1 MKRCSLNF
9 YPSSSL
15 GRQVVGTP
23 SHLLTAMLERSVL
36 TMNSTRTAR
45 QISPHSEEI
54 SEASDLLA
62 NPSYEIIAGDVGQ
75 FTTQYY
81 TTVEPQESALS
92 PKDGDSSSDTSSS
105 RRSKSSSSS
114 SDDGGGGHQNLREQN
129 SPSEV
134 QRSLPSSVEYT
145 VTQQKSTGGGLCGG
159 SGGSD
164 GSSVK
169 HWSYEEQFK
178 QVSTSA
184 CGNCSR

>member
-1 MKRCSLNF
+1 M
-9 YPSSSL
+9 
-15 GRQVVGTP
+15 
-23 SHLLTAMLERSVL
+23 LTMNS

-92 PKDGDSSSDTSSS
+92 PKDGDSSSETSSS

-114 SDDGGGGHQNLREQN
+114 SDDGGHHNLREQN

-134 QRSLPSSVEYT
+134 QRSLPPAVEYS

-159 SGGSD
+159 SSGSE

-178 QVSTSA
+178 QVGTCA
-184 CGNCSR
+184 CGYGVHFVLNR